1 MLGRYIAKEIFTQ
14 FATVFVVVN
23 TVVFIS
29 QLLRLS
35 EMLFRLGL
43 SLENILLP
51 VLFEVVSTAPITI
64 PTTLLFATM
73 LALERLNRS
82 GELTALLAAG
92 YSLSRVLC
100 VVMAVAGLFYVLT
113 LVAALYLDPWG
124 RQELVSFSQR
134 KAYEKVANIRQ
145 QLRAGV
151 FLRDIPGYVLH
162 VQRVGA
168 RKRALQK
175 ASGAERYHNVMLAP
189 REESRND
196 FVITAHT
203 AQLEGTVATGD
214 LQLVFE
220 QGVIYTDDTVLQFKR
235 WYLDLVHIVHQHLL
249 GRKVGFD
256 ARRLYPRALRQH
268 LHAHGEKPS
277 VHTQLLWQRRL
288 GRPLLVLAFAVLGML
303 LGIRHL
309 RRGRNL
315 ALLYTVL
322 TVFACFSL
330 GSACEFIAHRGLLS
344 PALAI
349 WLPHVLLVVGA
360 LLLARGKNNRP
371 LAEPLVLSKP
381 NTP

>member
-1 MLGRYIAKEIFTQ
+1 MLARYIAKEIFTQ

-51 VLFEVVSTAPITI
+51 VLFEVVSTAPVTI

-92 YSLSRVLC
+92 YSLFRILC
-100 VVMAVAGLFYVLT
+100 VVLGVAGLFYVLT

-162 VQRVGA
+162 VQRISDEG
-168 RKRALQK
+168 
-175 ASGAERYHNVMLAP
+175 EHYHNVMLAP
-189 REESRND
+189 REEAHND
-196 FVITAHT
+196 FVITART
-203 AQLEGTVATGD
+203 AKLEGAVATGD
-214 LQLVFE
+214 LHLAFKH
-220 QGVIYTDDTVLQFKR
+220 GVIYADNTVLQFDR
-235 WYLDLVHIVHQHLL
+235 WHLDLVRIVHQHLL

-256 ARRLYPRALRQH
+256 ARRLYPLALRQH
-268 LHAHGEKPS
+268 LRQHAVPPP
-277 VHTQLLWQRRL
+277 VHTQLLWQRRI

-315 ALLYTVL
+315 ALLYTLL
-322 TVFACFSL
+322 TVFACFSF

-360 LLLARGKNNRP
+360 LLLAMRKNNRP
-371 LAEPLVLSKP
+371 LGEPLLLRKLNRP
-381 NTP
+381 

>member
-1 MLGRYIAKEIFTQ
+1 MIARYLAKEIITQ
-14 FATVFVVVN
+14 FATVFVVIN

-43 SLENILLP
+43 TVENIMLP
-51 VLFEVVSTAPITI
+51 VLFEVVSTAPVTI

-73 LALERLNRS
+73 LAVERLNRS

-92 YSLSRVLC
+92 YSLVRVLS
-100 VVMAVAGLFYVLT
+100 VVLGIAGLFYMLT
-113 LVAALYLDPWG
+113 LGAALYLDPWG
-124 RQELVSFSQR
+124 RVELVSFSQR
-134 KAYEKVANIRQ
+134 KAYERVANIHQ

-162 VQRVGA
+162 VQRV
-168 RKRALQK
+168 
-175 ASGAERYHNVMLAP
+175 SDERYHNVMLAP
-189 REESRND
+189 REAPPHD
-196 FVITAHT
+196 FVITART
-203 AQLEGTVATGD
+203 AQLEGAVATGD
-214 LQLVFE
+214 LHLVFE
-220 QGVIYTDDTVLQFKR
+220 QGVIHADDTVLQFNR
-235 WYLDLVHIVHQHLL
+235 WHLDLVRIVHQHLL

-256 ARRLYPRALRQH
+256 ARRLYPFALRKH
-268 LHAHGEKPS
+268 LQESRARGESPS

-288 GRPLLVLAFAVLGML
+288 GRPLLVLAFAVFGML

-330 GSACEFIAHRGLLS
+330 GAACEFIAHRGLLS

-349 WLPHVLLVVGA
+349 WLPHLLLVGGA
-360 LLLARGKNNRP
+360 LWLAIRKNNRP
-371 LAEPLVLSKP
+371 FGEPLLATQSTCKVASKEAR
-381 NTP
+381 

>member
-1 MLGRYIAKEIFTQ
+1 MLGRYIAKEILTQ

-51 VLFEVVSTAPITI
+51 VLFEVVSTAPVTI

-92 YSLSRVLC
+92 YSLLRVLRS
-100 VVMAVAGLFYVLT
+100 VLVVAGLFYLLT

-124 RQELVSFSQR
+124 RRELLGFSQR

-145 QLRAGV
+145 HLQAGV

-162 VQRVGA
+162 VQRVSAEG
-168 RKRALQK
+168 
-175 ASGAERYHNVMLAP
+175 ERYHNVMLAP
-189 REESRND
+189 RAESHHD
-196 FVITAHT
+196 FVVTART
-203 AQLEGTVATGD
+203 AQLEGAVETGD
-214 LQLVFE
+214 LHLVFE
-220 QGVIYTDDTVLQFKR
+220 RGVIHTDDTVLQFKR
-235 WYLDLVHIVHQHLL
+235 WHLDLVRIVHQHLL
-249 GRKVGFD
+249 GREVGFD
-256 ARRLYPRALRQH
+256 ARRLYPLALWQH
-268 LHAHGEKPS
+268 LQESRAHGEPPS
-277 VHTQLLWQRRL
+277 VHTQLLLQRRL

-322 TVFACFSL
+322 TVFACLSL

-344 PALAI
+344 PLLAI
-349 WLPHVLLVVGA
+349 WLPHLMLVGGA
-360 LLLARGKNNRP
+360 LLLAIRKNSRP
-371 LAEPLVLSKP
+371 LGEPLLSR
-381 NTP
+381 N

>member
-1 MLGRYIAKEIFTQ
+1 MLARYIAKEIVSQ
-14 FATVFVVVN
+14 FVTVFVVVN

-35 EMLFRLGL
+35 EMLFRLGI

-51 VLFEVVSTAPITI
+51 VLFEVVSTAPVTI
-64 PTTLLFATM
+64 PTALLFATM

-92 YSLSRVLC
+92 YSLFRVLC
-100 VVMAVAGLFYVLT
+100 VVLGVASLFYVLT
-113 LVAALYLDPWG
+113 LTAALYLDPWG

-134 KAYEKVANIRQ
+134 KAYEKVANIHQ

-162 VQRVGA
+162 VQRVSAEG
-168 RKRALQK
+168 
-175 ASGAERYHNVMLAP
+175 ERYHHVMLAP
-189 REESRND
+189 REAPPND
-196 FVITAHT
+196 FVITART
-203 AQLEGTVATGD
+203 AQLVGTVDAGD
-214 LQLVFE
+214 LHLVFE
-220 QGVIYTDDTVLQFKR
+220 RGVLHTADTVLQFKS
-235 WYLDLVHIVHQHLL
+235 WHLDLVRIVHQHLL
-249 GRKVGFD
+249 GRKIGFD
-256 ARRLYPRALRQH
+256 ARRLYPLALWQH
-268 LHAHGEKPS
+268 LQESTAPS

-288 GRPLLVLAFAVLGML
+288 GRPLLVLAFAVFGML

-349 WLPHVLLVVGA
+349 WLPHVLLIGGA
-360 LLLARGKNNRP
+360 LWLALRKNNRP
-371 LAEPLVLSKP
+371 YGEPLW
-381 NTP
+381 